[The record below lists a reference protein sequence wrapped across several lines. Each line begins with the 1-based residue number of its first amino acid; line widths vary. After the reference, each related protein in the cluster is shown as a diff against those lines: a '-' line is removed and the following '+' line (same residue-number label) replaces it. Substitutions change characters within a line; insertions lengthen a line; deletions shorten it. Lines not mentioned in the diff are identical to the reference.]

1 MESSTNHTNGSTK
14 QIFHETAGWRHLET
28 SMKCLQSVVN
38 GCGSAFKENID
49 TNLLD
54 LINVTTKHTNRF
66 VRETGYHT
74 LASIIDAA
82 TTRNNDT
89 NTGVFNGMEIDTN
102 LETELHTYDEQIMS
116 IHNIKMATI
125 LADGLSDNWSQ
136 VRLSAAVATRSFLT
150 SLPKDAQDKHAIYSL
165 MIPRL
170 CLNRYYLAEGVRI
183 YSQETWRM
191 VTNPEIGG
199 GKKVVEA
206 YIEDVVKYYT
216 LCTIADNHAVREAAC
231 QCIAEL
237 AAKLD
242 KTILEPQ
249 VDLLLDTLLECF
261 NDDSWP
267 VRDMACVA
275 AGKFVLNFPNQSKR
289 SLDKLIA
296 LFFANLH
303 DSIASVR
310 QGAALAISNLAIAY
324 ESDES
329 IAIVD
334 DILSKIK
341 QNLDGMSNQPS
352 EAKKFTGLDTNTLQS
367 NFGIAKRIRDNDPD
381 LHTDQTMYSC
391 GSLAPKMKGSRSSG
405 GCSDCKFQ
413 KESEPW
419 ESADG
424 SVLLLCELSN
434 TEGFREKII
443 RSNMIQKISDACR
456 YRHYVSHHCFL
467 ETVMKTLPIIG
478 GNLGKRTLKM
488 YLEEF
493 MDHIFYTA
501 ECENAL
507 ASSAAYNCLK
517 NLSDILG
524 PNIMRG
530 RVEQF
535 HPRYLTVLD
544 AAITSFQG
552 PHMKEANGAKLMPV
566 SMSILI
572 PISNKQPSLGGTPTG
587 SPIKH

>member
-1 MESSTNHTNGSTK
+1 MESSTNPSNGSTK

-49 TNLLD
+49 TDLLD

-82 TTRNNDT
+82 TTRKNDT
-89 NTGVFNGMEIDTN
+89 NTEMFNGMEIDTN
-102 LETELHTYDEQIMS
+102 LETELHTNDEQIMT

-191 VTNPEIGG
+191 VTNAEIGG

-242 KTILEPQ
+242 KTVLEPQ

-296 LFFANLH
+296 F
-303 DSIASVR
+303 
-310 QGAALAISNLAIAY
+310 
-324 ESDES
+324 
-329 IAIVD
+329 
-334 DILSKIK
+334 
-341 QNLDGMSNQPS
+341 
-352 EAKKFTGLDTNTLQS
+352 QS
-367 NFGIAKRIRDNDPD
+367 
-381 LHTDQTMYSC
+381 
-391 GSLAPKMKGSRSSG
+391 
-405 GCSDCKFQ
+405 
-413 KESEPW
+413 
-419 ESADG
+419 
-424 SVLLLCELSN
+424 
-434 TEGFREKII
+434 
-443 RSNMIQKISDACR
+443 
-456 YRHYVSHHCFL
+456 
-467 ETVMKTLPIIG
+467 
-478 GNLGKRTLKM
+478 
-488 YLEEF
+488 
-493 MDHIFYTA
+493 
-501 ECENAL
+501 
-507 ASSAAYNCLK
+507 
-517 NLSDILG
+517 
-524 PNIMRG
+524 
-530 RVEQF
+530 
-535 HPRYLTVLD
+535 LTR
-544 AAITSFQG
+544 
-552 PHMKEANGAKLMPV
+552 
-566 SMSILI
+566 
-572 PISNKQPSLGGTPTG
+572 
-587 SPIKH
+587 